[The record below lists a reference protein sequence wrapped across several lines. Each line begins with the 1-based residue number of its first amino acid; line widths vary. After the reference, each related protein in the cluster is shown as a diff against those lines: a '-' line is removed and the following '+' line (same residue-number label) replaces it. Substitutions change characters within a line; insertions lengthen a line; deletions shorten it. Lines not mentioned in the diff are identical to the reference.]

1 MEYLKKNGIGLSE
14 VGSYDFEEEKQP
26 EKEDIK
32 KMSRTVNNFHR
43 KINNY
48 MKNSTGISSEKK
60 DICKTLE
67 NYNYRN
73 KKIQNKKQFK
83 PIVDQFEF
91 IKKINEEQKIIH
103 TQESISKNKSQK
115 DKMFLTLKHKTNRT
129 IKK

>member
-1 MEYLKKNGIGLSE
+1 MELDYPKLVLMILK
-14 VGSYDFEEEKQP
+14 
-26 EKEDIK
+26 
-32 KMSRTVNNFHR
+32 T
-43 KINNY
+43 
-48 MKNSTGISSEKK
+48 SEKK

-115 DKMFLTLKHKTNRT
+115 DKMFLTLKHKTNKLNDSFRHNNT
-129 IKK
+129 NSKIKKKNLYQRKRKNYQVL